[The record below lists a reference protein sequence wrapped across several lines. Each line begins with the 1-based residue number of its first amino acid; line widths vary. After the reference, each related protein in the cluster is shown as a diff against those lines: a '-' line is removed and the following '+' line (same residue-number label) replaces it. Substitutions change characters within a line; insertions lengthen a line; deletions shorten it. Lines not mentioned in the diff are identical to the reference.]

1 MAAAVP
7 GRAAT
12 ASRLNIARKTTR
24 MRPSAVD
31 RVIPLMGLTPP
42 NDETLMAAY
51 VRAFEKVFSQLER
64 VVA

>member
-1 MAAAVP
+1 M
-7 GRAAT
+7 G
-12 ASRLNIARKTTR
+12 RLNIARKTTR
-24 MRPSAVD
+24 TRPSAVD

>member
-12 ASRLNIARKTTR
+12 ASRLNTA
-24 MRPSAVD
+24 PEDYPHAANAVD

-42 NDETLMAAY
+42 NDET
-51 VRAFEKVFSQLER
+51 
-64 VVA
+64 